1 MTTTTVAV
9 VDSGLSNLDSVRR
22 ALEVCGASVV
32 VAREPADLEQAERV
46 VLPGV
51 GAFGD
56 AMARLRAIGFD
67 VALRELASAGNTPI
81 LGVCLGM
88 QLLATSGH
96 EFGEHHGLGLIPGSV
111 ERIQPLPGERVPH
124 IGWNEVQPTGP
135 GTLFE
140 DVAGRDFYFVHSF
153 HFVPEDQSDL
163 TATTPFAGGVAAAV
177 GRGLVQGTQFHP
189 EKSQAS
195 GFTVLR
201 AFLDL

>member
-1 MTTTTVAV
+1 VSSTSVGV

-32 VAREPADLEQAERV
+32 VAREPDDLDDVERV

-56 AMARLRAIGFD
+56 AMVRLKATGFV
-67 VALRELASAGNTPI
+67 VALRELAATDDVPI

-88 QLLATSGH
+88 QLLATTGE
-96 EFGEHHGLGLIPGSV
+96 EFGEHHGLGLVPGAV
-111 ERIQPLPGERVPH
+111 VKIRPQPGERIPH
-124 IGWNEVQPTGP
+124 IGWNEVRPTRP

-140 DVAGRDFYFVHSF
+140 AVDGKDFYFVHSY
-153 HFVPEDQSDL
+153 HFVPDDPADL

-189 EKSQAS
+189 EKSQAA
-195 GFTVLR
+195 GFAVLR
-201 AFLDL
+201 AFLEL